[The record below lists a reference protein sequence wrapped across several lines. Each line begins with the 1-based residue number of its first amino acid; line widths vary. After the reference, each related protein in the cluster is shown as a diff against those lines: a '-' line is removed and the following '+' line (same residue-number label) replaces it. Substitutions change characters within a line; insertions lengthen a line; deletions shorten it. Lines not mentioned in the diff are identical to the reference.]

1 MKNGQS
7 VLKLLALIFAGVSAV
22 LLAGGTA
29 GALYSGIWLFA
40 SVMWLV
46 GAVFLLTSGIV
57 FAVYK
62 RTEGKKRKLTAAGKY
77 VYAQIVD
84 IDVSPYQEIHV
95 DRISMNPFF
104 IRCRYTDNNGKT
116 YDFKSG
122 MLLYNPS
129 GLLRSRQLKVY
140 VDLSRPDNYYVD
152 TNEILPE
159 GAVLHKFKFDS
170 ENNAERLKAGGN
182 YIQAVTCGVE
192 LAGRIKVNGMFKPG
206 FLKLPQG
213 MELPGLA
220 ADEKGR
226 AFAGYTVLCRYDAP
240 DGTVHIF
247 ASKGIWGEPDS
258 SHVGEPVRVYYDGE
272 GYRNYHVDM
281 EPLLK

>member
-1 MKNGQS
+1 M
-7 VLKLLALIFAGVSAV
+7 
-22 LLAGGTA
+22 
-29 GALYSGIWLFA
+29 
-40 SVMWLV
+40 
-46 GAVFLLTSGIV
+46 
-57 FAVYK
+57 
-62 RTEGKKRKLTAAGKY
+62 
-77 VYAQIVD
+77 YAQIVD

-258 SHVGEPVRVYYDGE
+258 PHVGEPVRVYYDGK